1 MESRASTRLARV
13 LGFGLMIAAGA
24 CLERAAAQSV
34 ADKYPEKPI
43 KIIVPF
49 PAGGSVD
56 ILGRVIG
63 QRMQE
68 NWGQPVIV
76 ETRAGASTM
85 IGTATAAKA
94 EMTATR

>member
-1 MESRASTRLARV
+1 M
-13 LGFGLMIAAGA
+13 
-24 CLERAAAQSV
+24 
-34 ADKYPEKPI
+34 
-43 KIIVPF
+43 PF

-85 IGTATAAKA
+85 IGTAAAA
-94 EMTATR
+94 NADPDG